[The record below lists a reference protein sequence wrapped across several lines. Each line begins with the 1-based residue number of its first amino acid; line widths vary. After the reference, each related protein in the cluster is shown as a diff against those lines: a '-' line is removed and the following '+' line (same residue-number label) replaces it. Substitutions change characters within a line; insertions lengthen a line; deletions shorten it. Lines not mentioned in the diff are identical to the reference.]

1 MGQQNI
7 WPSASVIVARN
18 SLPENGSVSLKC
30 IGNHWC
36 SFTSSCA
43 YPYLWKGDLIKS
55 NKPNM
60 WGNKNFSTSTK
71 LRKMLTH
78 SLSRCIQLQPTNLPV
93 ILSHSNITHILCCFY
108 VILRFNLKVYIV
120 RNFKD
125 TKELTVVCYFK
136 THMQY
141 TWFLKCNRALELK
154 CPENHHISIVVPMY
168 IFNQQ
173 LHVIRGQKTGII
185 VTMLAWTK
193 LRSVPL

>member
-108 VILRFNLKVYIV
+108 VILRTLCH
-120 RNFKD
+120 
-125 TKELTVVCYFK
+125 T
-136 THMQY
+136 
-141 TWFLKCNRALELK
+141 
-154 CPENHHISIVVPMY
+154 ISKSTLLGISK
-168 IFNQQ
+168 I
-173 LHVIRGQKTGII
+173 QKSWLLCAILNSHA
-185 VTMLAWTK
+185 VHLV
-193 LRSVPL
+193 S